1 MRKNPEEPVGVS
13 ESCWSACP
21 FDYTAGGKKMG
32 RVTVDQD
39 SSPRQNDAINNNAK
53 RSNAILGCST
63 TSLQTARIL
72 SQKSRLANRIAVAGI
87 VIILFIQQGT
97 LLWLFTHNSLDHQ
110 KQDDDAPHDF
120 TPPSLK
126 HELTPQE
133 LTGSPEKGSISCPAH
148 LYPVYDRI
156 VTTSQQQQ
164 QSSASYHHEV
174 RRIPRMIHVSM
185 KSRCLSVS
193 LLTPT
198 RTHLY
203 TCFVHLS
210 LEIPHVLSY
219 FINCSCHILGRLL
232 YENTEKWKSSLP
244 NHSFYF
250 HDDAAVD
257 RLMNLP
263 WPEYPQLKY
272 MMQCVRSSEFQIL
285 LLFLL

>member
-1 MRKNPEEPVGVS
+1 VPFRR
-13 ESCWSACP
+13 CP
-21 FDYTAGGKKMG
+21 SKGIF
-32 RVTVDQD
+32 QFF
-39 SSPRQNDAINNNAK
+39 PINNNNAE
-53 RSNAILGCST
+53 RSNANYAAPRDELTDST
-63 TSLQTARIL
+63 YP

-97 LLWLFTHNSLDHQ
+97 LLWLFTHNSLDPQ

-120 TPPSLK
+120 TPPSLKK

-156 VTTSQQQQ
+156 VTTSQQQ
-164 QSSASYHHEV
+164 SSTSYHHEV

-203 TCFVHLS
+203 TRFVHLS

-232 YENTEKWKSSLP
+232 
-244 NHSFYF
+244 
-250 HDDAAVD
+250 
-257 RLMNLP
+257 
-263 WPEYPQLKY
+263 
-272 MMQCVRSSEFQIL
+272 
-285 LLFLL
+285 